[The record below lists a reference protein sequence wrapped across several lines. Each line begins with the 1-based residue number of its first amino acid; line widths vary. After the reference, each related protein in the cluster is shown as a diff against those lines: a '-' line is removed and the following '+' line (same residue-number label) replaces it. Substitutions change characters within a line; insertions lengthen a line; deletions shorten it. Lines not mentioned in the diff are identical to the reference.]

1 MIMMIMKLPI
11 QSCPTLGDPMG
22 WVSSHLTVLH
32 YFFDLFYDLV
42 DVSFNG
48 KTFELG
54 YIIPH

>member
-1 MIMMIMKLPI
+1 
-11 QSCPTLGDPMG
+11 MG